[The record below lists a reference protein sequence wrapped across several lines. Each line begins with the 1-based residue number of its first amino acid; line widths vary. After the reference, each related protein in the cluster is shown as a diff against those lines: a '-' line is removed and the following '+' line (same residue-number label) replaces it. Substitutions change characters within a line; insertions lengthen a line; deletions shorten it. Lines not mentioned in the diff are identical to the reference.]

1 MEIAMRRILWIGLFT
16 ATMWAGG
23 CGQTSTQGVKLLD
36 QAYAAYQNQDDPT
49 VIRAANEF
57 MQSDGRSTRADEAL
71 YLRGLARYRSKDVA
85 GAKSDLTEAAA
96 RTKWLK
102 AQAHLALGDLA
113 WDSDDMNEAEAM
125 FTKSLA
131 EMETTG
137 DTRPAPNQ
145 DKSLA
150 DRSHAQYRLGCVF
163 QRQGKWLEAD
173 EKFDRVIYEDKD
185 SRLARQAALR
195 THCRAWT
202 VRACTLSRSDGAP
215 NAIARLKANGIPD
228 AYVQPTQ
235 IDSTL
240 KYVVQV
246 GKYPTYDQ
254 ANAILHKVRE
264 IYGDA
269 YLSPT
274 AP

>member
-1 MEIAMRRILWIGLFT
+1 
-16 ATMWAGG
+16 MWAGG
-23 CGQTSTQGVKLLD
+23 CGQTSPQGVKLLD

-49 VIRAANEF
+49 VIRATNAF
-57 MQSDGRSTRADEAL
+57 MESDGRSSRADEAL
-71 YLRGLARYRSKDVA
+71 YLRGLSRYRSKDSA
-85 GAKSDLTEAAA
+85 GAKTDLTEAAS

-113 WDSDDMNEAEAM
+113 WDADDMNEAEAM
-125 FTKSLA
+125 FSKSLA
-131 EMETTG
+131 EMENS
-137 DTRPAPNQ
+137 DAKSAMNQ

-195 THCRAWT
+195 VHCRAWT
-202 VRACTLSRSDGAP
+202 VRACTLSRSDGGP
-215 NAIARLKANGIPD
+215 NAIATLKAHGILD

-235 IDSTL
+235 IDGKL

-246 GKYPTYDQ
+246 GRYPTYDQ

-269 YLSPT
+269 NLFPT
-274 AP
+274 PL